1 MWTAQKGFLG
11 PPRSIRSRCRPGSTE
26 ADIDVF
32 AAEYQRT
39 GFRGGLNWYRNIDR
53 NWELTAPWHG
63 AIIRQPAL
71 FIAGTRDA
79 VITGSLGQRALD
91 DLESVVPNL
100 AQKILLDG
108 AGHWIQ
114 QERPDEVNAALIE
127 FARAHTWTVLCG
139 RREFKTL
146 AFPSPSRRP
155 TCPSPTTPDNVRLH
169 YEEAGSGT
177 PLLFVHEFA
186 GDHRAWEPQ
195 MRYFARRYR
204 CITYSA
210 RGYTPSDV
218 PPTPDSYGYERFRDD
233 VIVMLDHLKIDKAH
247 IVGLSMG
254 GYATL
259 CAGIKYPQR
268 ALSLTL
274 AGTGSG
280 SERAYQEEFRA
291 AAEVTAKEYDTLGSA
306 GVAKTYGMGPA
317 RIPFEVK
324 DPRGYKEF
332 YDQFAS
338 HDAKGAANTLRG
350 YQIRRPSVY
359 DFEAEVKK
367 ITLPTLIVCGDEDDP
382 CIEPSVWLKQHIATS
397 GLAMFPK
404 SGHTVNIEEPAL
416 FNQTLGDF
424 LALVDAGRWGARDKR
439 SMRAERK

>member
-1 MWTAQKGFLG
+1 M
-11 PPRSIRSRCRPGSTE
+11 S
-26 ADIDVF
+26 F
-32 AAEYQRT
+32 AV
-39 GFRGGLNWYRNIDR
+39 
-53 NWELTAPWHG
+53 
-63 AIIRQPAL
+63 
-71 FIAGTRDA
+71 TR
-79 VITGSLGQRALD
+79 
-91 DLESVVPNL
+91 
-100 AQKILLDG
+100 
-108 AGHWIQ
+108 
-114 QERPDEVNAALIE
+114 
-127 FARAHTWTVLCG
+127 
-139 RREFKTL
+139 
-146 AFPSPSRRP
+146 
-155 TCPSPTTPDNVRLH
+155 DNVRLH
-169 YEEAGSGT
+169 YEEVGSGT

-186 GDHRAWEPQ
+186 GDWRAWEPQ

-218 PPTPDSYGYERFRDD
+218 PPSPDSYGYEKFRDD
-233 VIVMLDHLKIDKAH
+233 IVAMLDHLKIEKAH

-280 SERAYQEEFRA
+280 SERWLTDDFRK
-291 AAEVTAKEYDTLGSA
+291 AAEATAKEYDTVGSS

-317 RIPFEVK
+317 RVPFEVK

-332 YDQFAS
+332 YDQFAG

-350 YQIRRPSVY
+350 YQINRPPIY
-359 DFEAEVKK
+359 DFEADIKK
-367 ITLPTLIVCGDEDDP
+367 IALPTLIICGDEDDP
-382 CIEPSVWLKQHIATS
+382 CIEPSVYLKKHIAAS

-439 SMRAERK
+439 SIRAEKK